1 MGSIN
6 SVCLSVNFSFSPQQ
20 HEAIDS
26 SAGNNAHNG
35 SFIEKAFRAC
45 VLMLLCKSVW
55 SGVFIYAAA
64 AVVFGGRYP
73 SACSR
78 LMAIPTPSMS
88 ARNTPPN
95 SAERADAR
103 APERAASMPPEIA
116 PLAIEFH
123 ASSFRRTR
131 ISPHSQLENRKPQT
145 AKLPPMIGARVFAP
159 RSPPARRSPYVAAA
173 AVSHQTP
180 ASVQL
185 ASTTILPSVSS
196 GTTCQSST
204 GCRQLLHCKGASS
217 VLDDA
222 PGTAS

>member
-1 MGSIN
+1 MSEWRGSIN
-6 SVCLSVNFSFSPQQ
+6 SVCLSINFSFQLQ
-20 HEAIDS
+20 LRGAIDS
-26 SAGNNAHNG
+26 SASNNTQNG
-35 SFIEKAFRAC
+35 SFIEKAFRAG
-45 VLMLLCKSVW
+45 VSMLLCKSVW
-55 SGVFIYAAA
+55 SGVFIHAA

-185 ASTTILPSVSS
+185 ARTMILPSVSS

-204 GCRQLLHCKGASS
+204 GCRQLLP
-217 VLDDA
+217 LQRRFQR
-222 PGTAS
+222 PR